1 MVMSM
6 LWGMTGVT
14 VEEFTIDELAART
27 GTTVRTIR
35 FYSENGLLPPAER
48 RGRQAYYGAPH
59 RIRLELVQ
67 QLQQHGYALAAIG
80 KVIARLPENATAH
93 DLAVRAA
100 LLTPWT
106 PAEAETLDLHT
117 LQERVGRSLDDR
129 EIELLVMIGAVQR
142 GDDGTF
148 TVRQSA
154 LDPAINLIKADLPA
168 DTFGTATKILDRHI
182 DQMADE
188 LSVLAFGWMRSAGEH
203 SLDRFVSLLPDLRQ
217 WALHAIVDRF
227 TEGIDKAI
235 QERVAELDVPGRFD
249 APDAHTADAHT
260 AG

>member
-1 MVMSM
+1 MAMSM
-6 LWGMTGVT
+6 LLGMTEVT

-48 RGRQAYYGAPH
+48 RGRLAYYGAPH

-67 QLQQHGYALAAIG
+67 QLQQHGYALAAIA
-80 KVIARLPENATAH
+80 KVLARLPENATAH

-100 LLTPWT
+100 LLTPWS
-106 PAEAETLDLHT
+106 PAEAETLDLAT
-117 LQERVGRSLDDR
+117 LQERAGRSLDDR
-129 EIELLVMIGAVQR
+129 EIELLVMIGAAQR
-142 GDDGTF
+142 NDDGNF

-154 LDPAINLIKADLPA
+154 LGAAINLIKADLPA
-168 DTFGTATKILDRHI
+168 DTFRFATGTLDRHV

-188 LSVLAFGWMRSAGEH
+188 LSDLAFTWMQSAGEK
-203 SLDRFVSLLPDLRQ
+203 SLDQFASLLPDLRQ

-227 TEGIDKAI
+227 TERIDRAI
-235 QERVAELDVPGRFD
+235 QERVAELDVP
-249 APDAHTADAHT
+249 AHTDA

>member
-1 MVMSM
+1 M
-6 LWGMTGVT
+6 
-14 VEEFTIDELAART
+14 
-27 GTTVRTIR
+27 
-35 FYSENGLLPPAER
+35 
-48 RGRQAYYGAPH
+48 
-59 RIRLELVQ
+59 Q

-106 PAEAETLDLHT
+106 PPRRRRSTCTHT
-117 LQERVGRSLDDR
+117 RERVGRSLDDR

-168 DTFGTATKILDRHI
+168 DTFRTANCKILDRHI

-188 LSVLAFGWMRSAGEH
+188 LSVVAFGWMRSAGEH

-227 TEGIDKAI
+227 TEGASTRPSRNASRNWTYPADS
-235 QERVAELDVPGRFD
+235 D